1 MTVTDRAAAVWRAAR
16 RMLARAGR
24 YHEAV
29 FLGRWRGDLAKE
41 VRRREDLMVAMVHL
55 QAMGIED
62 PASAFGLELYPEMVG
77 AFHRWHQHQ
86 GIDRFPDAGVCC

>member
-1 MTVTDRAAAVWRAAR
+1 MTLGERAASALGAVR
-16 RMLARAGR
+16 RTLARAGR

-29 FLGRWRGDLAKE
+29 FLGRWRSDLARE
-41 VRRREDLMVAMVHL
+41 VRRREDLMVALVHL

-62 PASAFGLELYPEMVG
+62 PASGFGLELYPELVG